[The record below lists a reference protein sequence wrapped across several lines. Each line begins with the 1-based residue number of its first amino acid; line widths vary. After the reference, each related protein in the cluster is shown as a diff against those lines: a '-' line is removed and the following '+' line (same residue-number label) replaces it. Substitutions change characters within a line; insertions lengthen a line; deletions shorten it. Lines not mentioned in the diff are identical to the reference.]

1 MQLRRR
7 PHLNIPEGREHK
19 AAFCLET
26 QFTDWHRPFV
36 SSETKSTPSSTR
48 LPTTQILFASVVAE
62 PLEKGQ
68 CNHFR
73 CKSHPNFATRRF
85 TSEIEFWCGINWSW
99 NEWNLSELQTNLL
112 IAPPS
117 KRIKQSGQI
126 LFCPYLVIGLHF
138 PDQIP
143 ARWEDSLISR

>member
-48 LPTTQILFASVVAE
+48 LPTTQILFAPVVAE

-73 CKSHPNFATRRF
+73 CKSRPNFWQQGVFHQRLNFDVESTDP
-85 TSEIEFWCGINWSW
+85 GMK
-99 NEWNLSELQTNLL
+99 L
-112 IAPPS
+112 IWMANKFADCSPS
-117 KRIKQSGQI
+117 KRIKQSGPI

-138 PDQIP
+138 PGQIP
-143 ARWEDSLISR
+143 ARWEDSLISW